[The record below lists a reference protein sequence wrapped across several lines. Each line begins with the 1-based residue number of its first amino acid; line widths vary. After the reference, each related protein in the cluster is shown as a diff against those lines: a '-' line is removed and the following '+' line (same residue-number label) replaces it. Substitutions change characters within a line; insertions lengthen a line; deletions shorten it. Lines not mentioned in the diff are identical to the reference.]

1 MNIQVTLKFLFIVFC
16 LNLLVIFAEDKTIMV
31 DGTPR
36 EYIIE
41 VPSNYD
47 GTVPY
52 DLILVYHGMGGTA
65 QQTLFT
71 GFHNSGNSDKFITI
85 YPQGLEDIEDI
96 FNPGEFT
103 TGWKFEV
110 QNNRDVT
117 FTEVLLDTLFK
128 EYNLKEK
135 EVYVTGISN
144 GGYFSDILACNS
156 GDRLAAI
163 APVIGGYPLE
173 VQSFPC
179 PITQNLPVLHL
190 GTEFD
195 AIVDIAHLQSATKF
209 WTQHNACTDTTQEDI
224 CTIYSGTDP
233 RAVVYHCEFEC
244 LVNGQPVTEKTNGC
258 HTWPAAFTGYSFE
271 TTDMIL
277 DFFREFGLG
286 DNSNHIQIPFNTKSG
301 KSCSI
306 IIHNSRIT
314 FSLDKPSRVS
324 LAVYTLRGA
333 RIVQLI
339 DNQFLHSGT
348 HSTALDTHL
357 TGSGMYLIT
366 MQTGTFSYTGKVNIC
381 R

>member
-1 MNIQVTLKFLFIVFC
+1 MNYLK
-16 LNLLVIFAEDKTIMV
+16 LNLISLLSVLLAIIVFAEDKTIMV
-31 DGTPR
+31 DGTLR

-65 QQTLFT
+65 QQTTFT
-71 GFHNSGNSDKFITI
+71 GFHSSGNSDKFITI
-85 YPQGLEDIEDI
+85 YLQGLDDIEDI
-96 FNPGEFT
+96 FNPGQTT
-103 TGWKFEV
+103 TGWKFDV

-117 FTEVLLDTLFK
+117 FTEVLLDTLYK
-128 EYNLKEK
+128 EYNIKEK

-190 GTEFD
+190 GSEFD

-209 WTQHNACTDTTQEDI
+209 WKQHNACSDSTQEDI
-224 CTIYSGTDP
+224 CTIYSGKDP

-244 LVNGQPVTEKTNGC
+244 LENGVPVTEKKTSC
-258 HTWPAAFTGYSFE
+258 HTWPTAFTGYPFE

-286 DNSNHIQIPFNTKSG
+286 DNSNHIQTPFNTKNS

-306 IIHNSRIT
+306 IIHNKQIT

-339 DNQFLHSGT
+339 DNQLLHSGT
-348 HSTALDTHL
+348 HSTALNTHL

-366 MQTGTFSYTGKVNIC
+366 LQTGTISYTGKLNIC